1 MLVKANQAE
10 AALSPLVHLPP
21 NPTKD
26 YLAMRA
32 ALSQKSQQ
40 EEIALESYKKLVE
53 VDSANARWWLGLA
66 IQQERQLDFSAAKE
80 SYQGAL
86 TRVGISSQ
94 SQNFVRDR
102 LKIIDALEENDD
114 AN

>member
-1 MLVKANQAE
+1 MSQ
-10 AALSPLVHLPP
+10 
-21 NPTKD
+21 D

-40 EEIALESYKKLVE
+40 EEIALESYQKLVE
-53 VDSANARWWLGLA
+53 INSDNARWWLGLA
-66 IQQERQLDFSAAKE
+66 IQQERQLDLTAAKQ